1 MYIKIKLLII
11 VSWKA
16 TIIYYMNIGQLSIVQ
31 NPLANIFQ
39 NSSAI
44 SCQRRI
50 GRVAGQESP
59 CGLFPF
65 AVLQLFVAV
74 FHERHFG

>member
-31 NPLANIFQ
+31 NPLANIYGAQ
-39 NSSAI
+39 NEAYKTI
-44 SCQRRI
+44 Y
-50 GRVAGQESP
+50 
-59 CGLFPF
+59 
-65 AVLQLFVAV
+65 
-74 FHERHFG
+74 

>member
-39 NSSAI
+39 NSSTI

-50 GRVAGQESP
+50 VAPAKS
-59 CGLFPF
+59 
-65 AVLQLFVAV
+65 AV
-74 FHERHFG
+74 

>member
-44 SCQRRI
+44 SRQRRI
-50 GRVAGQESP
+50 VAPAKS
-59 CGLFPF
+59 
-65 AVLQLFVAV
+65 AV
-74 FHERHFG
+74 

>member
-16 TIIYYMNIGQLSIVQ
+16 TIIYMNIGQLSIVQ

-50 GRVAGQESP
+50 VAPAKS
-59 CGLFPF
+59 
-65 AVLQLFVAV
+65 AV
-74 FHERHFG
+74 

>member
-31 NPLANIFQ
+31 NPLANIQ

-50 GRVAGQESP
+50 VAPAKS
-59 CGLFPF
+59 
-65 AVLQLFVAV
+65 AV
-74 FHERHFG
+74 

>member
-50 GRVAGQESP
+50 VVPAKS
-59 CGLFPF
+59 
-65 AVLQLFVAV
+65 AV
-74 FHERHFG
+74 